1 MAIQWSGLG
10 PELLLRLDRGGGQ
23 PLRSQLE
30 AGLRDAIRSGRLQ
43 GGERLP
49 SSRELARELGVS
61 RGLVQECYNQLLA
74 EGYLTSQVGSATRV
88 APDARAGP
96 AMSRLSPTSAQA
108 TAQAEPGRPR
118 LIADFRSGVPDLASF
133 PRADWAWA
141 VRESCR

>member
-1 MAIQWSGLG
+1 MAIQRSGLG
-10 PELLLRLDRGGGQ
+10 PELPLQLDRGRGQ

-30 AGLRDAIRSGRLQ
+30 AGLRGAIRSGRLQ

-88 APDARAGP
+88 AAGARPPPAGSSPGLVPP
-96 AMSRLSPTSAQA
+96 A
-108 TAQAEPGRPR
+108 RP
-118 LIADFRSGVPDLASF
+118 IARFPAGVPDLPSLPAGH
-133 PRADWAWA
+133 
-141 VRESCR
+141 